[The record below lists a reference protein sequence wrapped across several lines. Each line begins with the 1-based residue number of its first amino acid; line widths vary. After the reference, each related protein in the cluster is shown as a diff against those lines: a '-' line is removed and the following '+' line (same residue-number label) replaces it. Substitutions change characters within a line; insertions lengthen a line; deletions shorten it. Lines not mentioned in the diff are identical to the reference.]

1 MSGMDRSGT
10 CVAAFVLLLAAGAA
24 AAPAPT
30 APSAPSRAAVLAR
43 ADSLHAARAVAAA
56 DSLLGGELARIRG
69 GGDPAYEL
77 ELLVRHGRLLVS
89 YGQAARGAPL
99 LTQALALAEARGDS
113 LNLARAVRWLSVAE
127 GMAGR
132 SAEAGVLYRRL
143 LDIAVA
149 RRDSLHE
156 GWALVGLG
164 WEDLNRGLLDQAREH
179 YGRSVALFAALGDHD
194 AEIWARN
201 SYGIVLQRLGD
212 FPAALALYRELAA
225 TAGRTGATAV
235 EAMACNNTGSLLH
248 RLGDPGAAIGHYERA
263 RALQLSVHQTREA
276 VIPALNIAV
285 CRIDLGELEDAA
297 AMLGELDAL
306 CAAEGFPDL
315 RADVLYE
322 LARVRAAQG
331 RLVEAAALHRRGAG
345 PGVELPVASQVRH
358 VTGLARVL
366 AELDSTGAA
375 LATVAAGRAALRE
388 RTGGSERLA
397 LDLAWGERLADAGQ
411 TGPALAALD
420 EVARTAA
427 DARLTGFRISAR
439 TRGGELHH
447 GTARPDSALAWLRLA
462 AAAWE
467 DERGVPADPRWREQ
481 RGAYGQRIYPLLAEL
496 LLADTA
502 APDAAHAAVH
512 GFKART
518 LLEATLG
525 PGTAPPV
532 AAADTP
538 GAAPLPMLQED
549 GLRPG
554 EVFLDFYLGPERS
567 FVFAATRNQRRA
579 VRLPGLDRLAE
590 PLATWRGLLRTAGPQ
605 ADLAAAG
612 RRLADLLLGGVA
624 DLIDGADA
632 ILWAP
637 DGPLHGVPL
646 ACLPRPG
653 AGPGAPLLAGTHAVT
668 RVPSAASLLDHR
680 RQARFPAPVR
690 AGTVL
695 AVAGSRGADGAPLT
709 GTLQE
714 VRALARRFRG
724 VRILAD
730 PVPAD
735 LLGASPDPL
744 PAIVHL
750 AAHAAADAEHP
761 WRAAFV
767 LGGPEGQDRL
777 NAAAVSRCRLPY
789 ALAVLAGCESLG
801 SRAMAGEGQLG
812 LSTAFLAAGVP
823 TVAATLW
830 PVTDRAARAFA
841 SSFYGALAD
850 GATAAAAL
858 RSARREM
865 RAAPGTADPAAW
877 AAFVLVGD
885 GEARFALVRRHPA
898 RLAGWGAAL
907 LLAAVGGAAVLAR
920 RRRVRAR

>member
-1 MSGMDRSGT
+1 MDRRRPL
-10 CVAAFVLLLAAGAA
+10 AALLGLLLAAGAPA
-24 AAPAPT
+24 ASAAPAPLV
-30 APSAPSRAAVLAR
+30 PPRAAVLAR

-56 DSLLGGELARIRG
+56 DSLLTRELDRARAAA
-69 GGDPAYEL
+69 DEAYTL

-99 LTQALALAEARGDS
+99 LDAAVALADARADS

-132 SAEAGVLYRRL
+132 SAEAGVLYRQL

-164 WEDLNRGLLDQAREH
+164 WEDLNRGLLDEARGH
-179 YGRSVALFAALGDHD
+179 YARAVALFAAVGDHD

-201 SYGIVLQRLGD
+201 GYGIVLQRLGD

-225 TAGRTGATAV
+225 TAQRTGATAV

-248 RLGDPGAAIGHYERA
+248 RLGDPGTAIAHYERA
-263 RALQLSVHQTREA
+263 RALQLSVRQTREA

-285 CRIDLGELEDAA
+285 CQIDLGELEDAA
-297 AMLGELDAL
+297 TLLGELDAL

-331 RLVEAAALHRRGAG
+331 RLLEAAALHRRGAG
-345 PGVELPVASQVRH
+345 LGVELPVASQVRH
-358 VTGLARVL
+358 VTGLGRVL
-366 AELDSTGAA
+366 ADLDSTEAA
-375 LATVAAGRAALRE
+375 LATVTAGRTALRE
-388 RTGGSERLA
+388 RTRGSERLT

-411 TGPALAALD
+411 TGVALTVLD
-420 EVARTAA
+420 EVACTAA
-427 DARLTGFRISAR
+427 DAGLTGFRISAR

-447 GTARPDSALAWLRLA
+447 RAARPDSALAWLRLA
-462 AAAWE
+462 ATAWE
-467 DERGVPADPRWREQ
+467 EERGVPADPRWREQ

-496 LLADTA
+496 LLADTS

-518 LLEATLG
+518 LLEAMLG
-525 PGTAPPV
+525 PGTAAP
-532 AAADTP
+532 AASADSP
-538 GAAPLPMLQED
+538 GATPLRALQED
-549 GLRPG
+549 GLRTG

-567 FVFAATRNQRRA
+567 FLFAATRTQRRA

-590 PLATWRGLLRTAGPQ
+590 PLATWRDLLRTAGPQ

-612 RRLADLLLGGVA
+612 RRLADVLLGEAA

-653 AGPGAPLLAGTHAVT
+653 AGPAAPLLAETHAVT
-668 RVPSAASLLDHR
+668 RVPSAAALRHL
-680 RQARFPAPVR
+680 RQQAPGPSPVR
-690 AGTVL
+690 AGTIL
-695 AVAGSRGADGAPLT
+695 AVAGSRGADGAPLP

-714 VRALARRFRG
+714 VRALARDYRG

-735 LLGASPDPL
+735 LLGEPPDPA

-750 AAHAAADAEHP
+750 AAHAVADAQHP

-767 LGGPEGQDRL
+767 LGGIEGQDRL
-777 NAAAVSRCRLPY
+777 SAAAVARCRLPY

-801 SRAMAGEGQLG
+801 SRAVAGEGQLG

-830 PVTDRAARAFA
+830 PVSDAAAQAFA
-841 SSFYGALAD
+841 HSFYGALAE
-850 GATAAAAL
+850 GATATAAL
-858 RSARREM
+858 RTARREL
-865 RAAPGTADPAAW
+865 RAEPGTARPAAW

-885 GEARFALVRRHPA
+885 GEARFALARRRHPE

-907 LLAAVGGAAVLAR
+907 LLAAAGGGVALAR